1 MKRDFSFAGDT
12 NLGMV
17 RSNNEDAFLVQ
28 TVWDDK
34 HILAVAIDGV
44 TGK

>member
-1 MKRDFSFAGDT
+1 MGRFLSFAGNT

-28 TVWDDK
+28 HVWDDN
-34 HILAVAIDGV
+34 HVLAGNITDSCD
-44 TGK
+44 